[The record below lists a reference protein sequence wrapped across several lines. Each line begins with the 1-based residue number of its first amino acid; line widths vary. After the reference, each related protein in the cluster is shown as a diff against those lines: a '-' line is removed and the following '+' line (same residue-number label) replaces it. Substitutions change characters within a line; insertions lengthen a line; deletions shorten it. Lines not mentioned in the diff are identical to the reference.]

1 MTNIN
6 DHNSADFI
14 RRLEGIRRLSSPSLE
29 GIDDANL
36 YSEQLR
42 ENFIRIG
49 RLSTENRDFLDSE
62 LFPILFSQQPL
73 SDAQTDELIALSES
87 LLSAT
92 NVENLDLPIVSLVS
106 DRLLR
111 DTAEHDD
118 TAAAVRRLDMRM
130 DTCYALMLMLG
141 RVRACPQIA
150 DRFRQEGLAIGRRFL
165 DLLAPEQFEALD
177 AECREIVLTDVRYM
191 AVFYEG
197 VPCGAPGEDPEL
209 RHLDMVLAL
218 ADDPFY
224 RRLTPDYDWRYF
236 RYRALNYYAKTTD
249 CGNERG
255 FDAAALSVICDKTE
269 EFGVLWQSDPAYFSR
284 YDGEKQ
290 VRMLLARN
298 RYLAGRIG
306 YEACHDALIALYE
319 QRDPH
324 QYDLNGI
331 YDNLQLPLEAICQ
344 LNREHLSPDDI
355 RRLDVFY
362 REMVRYAF
370 HMPNSGSLSSMLEY
384 CLGIIERF
392 IEVPGG
398 LTFEEVALQC
408 LAALHPPTYVH
419 SMMVAKLA
427 TCMCG
432 HLIDRDPE
440 QLVGAPGC
448 GCAADVLK
456 NREALLDYT
465 FHAARCH
472 DVGKL
477 SIIDTIF
484 VYGRNLFDTEFE
496 IIRTHPRTG
505 WQMLKRY
512 PSTRDYRDIA
522 LGHHRWYDNSRGYPD
537 DFDTSR
543 SPVKPIIDIV
553 LCADCLDAAT
563 DSVGRSYRRG
573 KSLEDFIAEVLPE
586 CGTHYPPWL
595 AGLLNDADAARDLG
609 ALMEEGRR
617 ETYRSTYS
625 LLNHMNRAYAG
636 PDADR

>member
-1 MTNIN
+1 MTNAN
-6 DHNSADFI
+6 DHNSAEYI
-14 RRLEGIRRLSSPSLE
+14 RRLESIRRLSSPSLD

-36 YSEQLR
+36 YSELLR
-42 ENFIRIG
+42 ENFTRIG
-49 RLSTENRDFLDSE
+49 TLSTENRAFLDTE
-62 LFPILFSQQPL
+62 LFPMLFSQQPL
-73 SDAQTDELIALSES
+73 SEAQTEELIALSES

-92 NVENLDLPIVSLVS
+92 SVENLDLPIVSLIS

-111 DTAEHDD
+111 EAGDQDD
-118 TAAAVRRLDMRM
+118 TVATVRRLDMRM
-130 DTCYALMLMLG
+130 DTCYALMLMLS
-141 RVRACPQIA
+141 RVRACPEIA
-150 DRFRQEGLAIGRRFL
+150 DRFRREGLDIGRRFL
-165 DLLAPEQFEALD
+165 GFLEPEQFRALD
-177 AECREIVLTDVRYM
+177 DECREIVLTDARYM

-209 RHLDMVLAL
+209 KHLDMILAL
-218 ADDPFY
+218 AEDPFY
-224 RRLTPDYDWRYF
+224 RGLMPDYDWRYF

-255 FDAAALSVICDKTE
+255 FDAAALSVICDRTE
-269 EFGVLWQSDPAYFSR
+269 DFWALWLSDPEYFSR
-284 YDGEKQ
+284 YDNEKQ
-290 VRMLLARN
+290 VRMLLVRN

-306 YEACHDALIALYE
+306 YDECHDALIALYE
-319 QRDPH
+319 QRDPG

-344 LNREHLSPDDI
+344 LDREHLSPEDTH
-355 RRLDVFY
+355 RLNRFY
-362 REMVRYAF
+362 RDMVRYAF
-370 HMPNSGSLSSMLEY
+370 HMPNSGSVSSMLEY
-384 CLGIIERF
+384 CLSIIERF

-398 LTFEEVALQC
+398 ITFDEMALYC

-427 TCMCG
+427 TCLCE
-432 HLIDRDPE
+432 HLIDRDPG

-448 GCAADVLK
+448 ACAEDVLK

-465 FHAARCH
+465 FRAARCH

-522 LGHHRWYDNSRGYPD
+522 LGHHRWYDNSRGYPE
-537 DFDTSR
+537 DFDTRR

-563 DSVGRSYRRG
+563 DTVGRSYRRG
-573 KSLEDFIAEVLPE
+573 KTLEDFTAEVLPE
-586 CGTHYPPWL
+586 CGTHYPTWL
-595 AGLLNDADAARDLG
+595 AELLKDADTARDLR
-609 ALMEEGRR
+609 ALLEEGRR

-625 LLNHMNRAYAG
+625 LLSRMNRE
-636 PDADR
+636 DAEP